1 VRELLFEASDL
12 IAQARGGFI
21 VFAGDGFLH
30 LAAGVVEA
38 AAELTGGQGARGSAA
53 DVGSFVLHLKQ

>member
-12 IAQARGGFI
+12 IAQTRGGFI
-21 VFAGDGFLH
+21 VFADDGFLH

-38 AAELTGGQGARGSAA
+38 ATELTGGQGTCGSAA